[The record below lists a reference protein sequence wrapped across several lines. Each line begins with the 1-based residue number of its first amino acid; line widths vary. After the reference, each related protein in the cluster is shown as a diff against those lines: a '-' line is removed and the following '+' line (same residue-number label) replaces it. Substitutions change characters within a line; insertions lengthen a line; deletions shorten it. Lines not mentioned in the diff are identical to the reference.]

1 MQCCVAARPSLFTT
15 VYHLLTNCIH
25 CSAAVVAPQH
35 YGMNKSV
42 AVLRGSKAKS
52 VDDWMKEAK
61 AADGSALY
69 GAGSNRGEDWWKG
82 LGNVLLGEGYLAS
95 QSKTVGAC

>member
-1 MQCCVAARPSLFTT
+1 
-15 VYHLLTNCIH
+15 
-25 CSAAVVAPQH
+25 
-35 YGMNKSV
+35 MNKSV

-69 GAGSNRGEDWWKG
+69 GAGCSRSEDWWKG
-82 LGNVLLGEGYLAS
+82 LGNVLLGEGFLAS
-95 QSKTVGAC
+95 QSKMVGDSRIGVTGWFEV